1 MPPHKAPADCI
12 LQLKI
17 ESPRPD
23 DCYERRVR
31 ITSGESKIVITAL
44 TEAMRKIFR
53 ARKPNGAG

>member
-23 DCYERRVR
+23 EDYERRVR
-31 ITSGESKIVITAL
+31 ITAAESKIVIVAL
-44 TEAMRKIFR
+44 TEAMQKIFR

>member
-1 MPPHKAPADCI
+1 MAHAKAPADCT

-23 DCYERRVR
+23 ECYERQVR
-31 ITSGESKIVITAL
+31 ITASESKIVIAAL

-53 ARKPNGAG
+53 SRKPNGGG